1 MQPVLIFEVGQGLR
15 GKLKAWSGHCGPP
28 LKKGEVV
35 TQCESCTADASGE
48 VRFRTTNMA
57 TLEIVGFNEG
67 IRGMA

>member
-1 MQPVLIFEVGQGLR
+1 VGLLWR
-15 GKLKAWSGHCGPP
+15 TGK
-28 LKKGEVV
+28 VV

-57 TLEIVGFNEG
+57 TLENVGFNEG